1 METYQQLA
9 FHLAQQPETLSLYE
23 QAWLTRLPPVP
34 MSVKT
39 LAVRS
44 CRNLYDIGVALPDQI
59 ETINLYGSTALGHL
73 PKRLPAGLRRLML
86 NYCSNL
92 KRLPELPAGLKRLD
106 MDDATGVE
114 EIDGL
119 PEGLEELSLNR
130 CSSLKRIGRLPS
142 TLTSLCI
149 RECKQLE
156 ELPELPQGL
165 KTLFLTN
172 CGLKT
177 LPALPDSVSLL
188 DISGV
193 EHLLAGKKAPASL
206 QSMIAFGGWL
216 HRG

>member
-1 METYQQLA
+1 METYQELA
-9 FHLAQQPETLSLYE
+9 YHLATQPDTLSLYE

-34 MSVKT
+34 LSVKT

-44 CRNLYDIGVALPDQI
+44 CRNLCDLGVALPDQI
-59 ETINLYGSTALGHL
+59 ETINLYGSSSLGHL
-73 PKRLPAGLRRLML
+73 PKRLPEGLKRLML
-86 NYCSNL
+86 NHCPLL
-92 KRLPELPAGLKRLD
+92 KRVPKLPDGLKKLD

-114 EIDGL
+114 EVDGL

-130 CSSLKRIGRLPS
+130 CSSLKRLGRLPS

-156 ELPELPQGL
+156 QLPELPEGL
-165 KTLFLTN
+165 KTLFITN
-172 CGLKT
+172 CGLKN
-177 LPALPDSVSLL
+177 LPNLPDSVTLL

-193 EHLLAGKKAPASL
+193 EHLLSGKKTPAKL